1 MSETFRECALKVE
14 MVLLRVEVREW
25 RVDLRVERSW
35 GVTRGDGE
43 GEGVGIGV
51 DSAMAGVGEVLGRGE
66 LLEAEGV
73 EGGGGM

>member
-25 RVDLRVERSW
+25 RVELRGVRSW
-35 GVTRGDGE
+35 GVTRGE
-43 GEGVGIGV
+43 GEGVGV
-51 DSAMAGVGEVLGRGE
+51 DSAMAGVEVLGRE

-73 EGGGGM
+73 EGGGM